1 MRILEK
7 SLNEELTPKDFN
19 SHKRKI
25 MDIYGIYAI
34 IIGVT
39 TSIEALIFAS
49 SALGGYG
56 MNYNLAALCSIL
68 AALIGAITTI
78 IIAIIQAKKHG
89 SLVVN
94 VKDDTGAM
102 RPKVDNIDENTKK
115 IRDNVVEKI
124 VPELNNFSKISEQIN
139 YIENDVR
146 YRQRLQSDVSI
157 NLTNKDYLIGGIE
170 SVYERNGTLENENRI
185 LKRKL
190 FDAQDEI
197 ERLKKKN
204 QDLLMTNKELA
215 KDIRQFSQDV
225 ELENIDLE
233 L

>member
-1 MRILEK
+1 
-7 SLNEELTPKDFN
+7 
-19 SHKRKI
+19 
-25 MDIYGIYAI
+25 
-34 IIGVT
+34 
-39 TSIEALIFAS
+39 
-49 SALGGYG
+49 
-56 MNYNLAALCSIL
+56 MNYNLVALCSIL

-215 KDIRQFSQDV
+215 KDIQQFSQKDV
-225 ELENIDLE
+225 EIKHSDLE

>member
-1 MRILEK
+1 MK
-7 SLNEELTPKDFN
+7 S
-19 SHKRKI
+19 KRKT

-215 KDIRQFSQDV
+215 KDIQQFSQKDV
-225 ELENIDLE
+225 EIKHSDLE

>member
-49 SALGGYG
+49 SALGGNI

-89 SLVVN
+89 SLVIN
-94 VKDDTGAM
+94 VKEDTGTM
-102 RPKVDNIDENTKK
+102 RPKIDNIDKNT
-115 IRDNVVEKI
+115 EKI
-124 VPELNNFSKISEQIN
+124 KDKVIETIVPQIDQLSKTSEKIDF
-139 YIENDVR
+139 IENDVR

-170 SVYERNGTLENENRI
+170 SVYERNGTLENENRV

-190 FDAQDEI
+190 FDAQEEI

-225 ELENIDLE
+225 EIENIDLE

>member
-1 MRILEK
+1 MK
-7 SLNEELTPKDFN
+7 S
-19 SHKRKI
+19 KRKT

-49 SALGGYG
+49 SALGGYE
-56 MNYNLAALCSIL
+56 MNYNLVALCSIL

-215 KDIRQFSQDV
+215 KDIQQFSQKDV
-225 ELENIDLE
+225 EIKHSDLE